1 MVAGKRCAKRAQK
14 FVNLTPEILIFDV
27 GASLMQPAPFEFRQG
42 RKAAAV
48 EGRSGVI

>member
-1 MVAGKRCAKRAQK
+1 MVAGKRYSKRAQK
-14 FVNLTPEILIFDV
+14 CVNLMPKILIFHA